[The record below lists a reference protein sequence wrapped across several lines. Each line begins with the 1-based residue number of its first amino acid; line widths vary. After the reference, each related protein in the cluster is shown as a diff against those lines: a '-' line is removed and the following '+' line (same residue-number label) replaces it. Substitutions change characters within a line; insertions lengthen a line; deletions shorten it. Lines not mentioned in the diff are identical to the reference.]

1 MLTRICSFLLLASSL
16 LFFNFACQTGQFAL
30 QKEEEKLKPKLLVK
44 APDWVL
50 LKGHPQYP
58 QSQYLIGVGTSEK
71 GPSQAGDAA
80 RAKVAQNLKMNI
92 SSTMVDISTTE
103 KIHIERIIKTEVDA
117 VLEGVEIKGT
127 WPDQNNGVYYAL
139 AVVERNKAAFSIR
152 EKINKIESALLR
164 NLNEGTEAENRADV
178 ISALSNYLS
187 GYQKAP
193 TLPPLK
199 NTHYVITSSD
209 EGPGSQNISTSE
221 FESRIK
227 NIVRN
232 LNLTVVSGNQQIVK
246 TLKGIA
252 EPLVAKVYLFKEGY
266 LNPVS
271 NIPVIFNYETGQGE
285 LEGEKTS
292 DSDGMVQTTIH
303 KISSY
308 KEANHVVT
316 VKLDYHRIRS
326 NFDEDFTE
334 KFLSPLKSKRAIF
347 NYAIQTPKL
356 TSNKSQ
362 AWQQSITD
370 LGNQIIK
377 NIPPGKQP
385 VLGVIPFKDLRHGQD
400 TNFSRVLNEDIKTML
415 ARADL
420 KLKEIKIN
428 KDQQPEEIAKANDLD
443 YYVIGS
449 YRMERRGVEITSR
462 LIEAKTNNVQSSA
475 NILID
480 RKELNPEDLKS
491 FNKTIDEFN
500 SAQMKKDYQDYLEK
514 FIAVK
519 PNDPSFN
526 VKVRTNKK
534 NTNNQDEYQIG
545 EMITFFISVEKDC
558 FLTLLDINPGG
569 KITVLFPNKYQKNN
583 FVRAGET
590 IQIPPSQHKKFGF
603 EVKPP
608 HGEER
613 LKAIAT
619 LDRDF
624 PVNLNLNSRDGFH
637 VIKPETSRGMREIE
651 ALANFFSS
659 KQNSGWSQD
668 YLKIFIHKKNNIFSR
683 GQRTIP
689 SMSEILGN
697 K

>member
-1 MLTRICSFLLLASSL
+1 MLKRICSFLLLAFPL
-16 LFFNFACQTGQFAL
+16 LFFNFACNTGQFVL
-30 QKEEEKLKPKLLVK
+30 QKEEEKLKPKLLVEP
-44 APDWVL
+44 PDWVL
-50 LKGHPQYP
+50 LKGHTQYP
-58 QSQYLIGVGTSEK
+58 QSQYLLGVGISEK

-103 KIHIERIIKTEVDA
+103 KIRVERIIKTEVDA

-127 WPDQNNGVYYAL
+127 WLDQNNGVYYAL
-139 AVVERNKAAFSIR
+139 AVVARNKAAFSIR

-164 NLNEGTEAENRADV
+164 NLKAGTEAENRADI
-178 ISALSNYLS
+178 ISAISNYLS

-193 TLPPLK
+193 MLPPLK

-209 EGPGSQNISTSE
+209 EGSGSQNISTSE

-252 EPLVAKVYLFKEGY
+252 EPLVAKVYLFKEGNQ
-266 LNPVS
+266 NPAP

-285 LEGEKTS
+285 LEGETTS

-308 KEANHVVT
+308 DEANHVVT
-316 VKLDYHRIRS
+316 VKLDYDRIRS
-326 NFDEDFTE
+326 NFNEGFAE

-362 AWQQSITD
+362 VWQESITD

-385 VLGVIPFKDLRHGQD
+385 VLVVFPFKDLRHGQEN
-400 TNFSRVLNEDIKTML
+400 NFSRILNEDIKTML

-428 KDQQPEEIAKANDLD
+428 KDQQPEEVVKANYLD

-449 YRMERRGVEITSR
+449 YRMEERGVEITSR

-480 RKELNPEDLKS
+480 RKELNPKDLKS

-500 SAQMKKDYQDYLEK
+500 SAQMKKDYQDYLEN
-514 FIAVK
+514 FIAAK
-519 PNDPSFN
+519 PSDPSFN
-526 VKVRTNKK
+526 VKVWTNKK

-545 EMITFFISVEKDC
+545 EMITFFVSVEEDC
-558 FLTLLDINPGG
+558 FLTLFDINPGG
-569 KITVLFPNKYQKNN
+569 KITVLFPNKYQKKN
-583 FVRAGET
+583 FVRAGKT
-590 IQIPPSQHKKFGF
+590 IQIPRPQYKKFGF
-603 EVKPP
+603 KVAPP

-613 LKAIAT
+613 LKIVAT
-619 LDRDF
+619 LGRDF
-624 PVNLNLNSRDGFH
+624 PINLNLNSRDGFH
-637 VIKPETSRGMREIE
+637 VIKPETSRGMTEIE

-659 KQNSGWSQD
+659 KQNSDWSQD
-668 YLKIFIHKKNNIFSR
+668 YLKIFIHKKNNMFSR

-689 SMSEILGN
+689 SLRELLRDR
-697 K
+697 

>member
-1 MLTRICSFLLLASSL
+1 MLTRICSFLLLAFPL
-16 LFFNFACQTGQFAL
+16 LFFNFACKTGQFAL

-209 EGPGSQNISTSE
+209 EGSGSQNISTSE

-252 EPLVAKVYLFKEGY
+252 EPLVAKVYLFKEGN

-308 KEANHVVT
+308 EEANHVVT

-326 NFDEDFTE
+326 NFNEDFTE

-400 TNFSRVLNEDIKTML
+400 TNFSRVLNEDIKTIL

-428 KDQQPEEIAKANDLD
+428 KDQQPEEVAKANDLD

-500 SAQMKKDYQDYLEK
+500 SAQVKKDYQDYLEK

-545 EMITFFISVEKDC
+545 EMITFFINVEEDC
-558 FLTLLDINPGG
+558 FLTILDINPGG
-569 KITVLFPNKYQKNN
+569 EITVLFPNKYQKNN

-590 IQIPPSQHKKFGF
+590 IQIPPKDKKFDLK
-603 EVKPP
+603 VNPP

-613 LKAIAT
+613 LKAVAT
-619 LDRDF
+619 LGRDF
-624 PVNLNLNSRDGFH
+624 PVNLSLNSRDGFH

-689 SMSEILGN
+689 SMSEIFGN

>member
-1 MLTRICSFLLLASSL
+1 M
-16 LFFNFACQTGQFAL
+16 TGQFAL
-30 QKEEEKLKPKLLVK
+30 QKEEEKLKPKLLIK
-44 APDWVL
+44 PPDWVL

-209 EGPGSQNISTSE
+209 EGSGSQNISTSE

-252 EPLVAKVYLFKEGY
+252 EPLVAKVYLFKEGN

-308 KEANHVVT
+308 EEANHAVT

-326 NFDEDFTE
+326 NFNEDFTE

-400 TNFSRVLNEDIKTML
+400 TNFSRVLNEDIKTIL

-428 KDQQPEEIAKANDLD
+428 KDQQPEEVAKANDLD

-514 FIAVK
+514 FIAAK

-545 EMITFFISVEKDC
+545 EMITFFINVEEDC

-569 KITVLFPNKYQKNN
+569 EITVLFPNTYQKNN
-583 FVRAGET
+583 FVRAGKT
-590 IQIPPSQHKKFGF
+590 IQIPPKDKKFDLK
-603 EVKPP
+603 VNPP

-613 LKAIAT
+613 LKAVAT
-619 LDRDF
+619 LGRDF
-624 PVNLNLNSRDGFH
+624 PVNLSLNSRDGFH

-659 KQNSGWSQD
+659 KQNSDWSQD

-689 SMSEILGN
+689 SMSEIFGN